1 MKRNILTT
9 LAAVL
14 LLATA
19 CTEKPADVPETP
31 SGEVVIPELP
41 KDTDPANISFAHR
54 IVLLQHTGTYC
65 PNCPALMASLKILAE
80 DKSYVDKYHHVAA
93 HSYNEEGDPAYSTAA
108 TNLSQ
113 AFCSG
118 YYPELTFN
126 LTKENTGTSLSVETI
141 KNRIDEL
148 HQETADV
155 GISAAA
161 VLTGNSLG
169 VNVQVKAAKDNQY
182 RVAVWVLEDG
192 IRGKQEGAYED
203 WMSTHGNAIRAMA
216 GTSLNLRIYGEKVGA
231 LSAGQTAEKSF
242 VIEFDESWV
251 KENCKVLVVVNA
263 AQKDGRYDL
272 ANCAL
277 CPIGGSVNYKYI

>member
-1 MKRNILTT
+1 MKRNILTA
-9 LAAVL
+9 LASVL

-41 KDTDPANISFAHR
+41 KDTAPANTSFAHR

-65 PNCPALMASLKILAE
+65 PNCPALMVSLKILAE

-108 TNLSQ
+108 ANLSQ

-141 KNRIDEL
+141 KNCIDEL

-203 WMSTHGNAIRAMA
+203 WMSTHGNAIRTMA

-242 VIEFDESWV
+242 VIEFDESWE

>member
-1 MKRNILTT
+1 MKRSILTA
-9 LAAVL
+9 LAAAL
-14 LLATA
+14 LLALS
-19 CTEKPADVPETP
+19 CTEKPVDEPDIP

-41 KDTDPANISFAHR
+41 KDTDPANTSFAHR

-65 PNCPALMASLKILAE
+65 PNCPALMASLKLLSEDGSYAE
-80 DKSYVDKYHHVAA
+80 KYQHVAA

-108 TNLSQ
+108 ANLSQ

-141 KNRIDEL
+141 KECIDEL
-148 HQETADV
+148 HQETAGV
-155 GISAAA
+155 GVSAAA
-161 VLTGNSLG
+161 ALTGNSLG

-182 RVAVWVLEDG
+182 RIAVWVLEDG

-203 WMSTHGNAIRAMA
+203 WMSTHENAVRAMA
-216 GTSLNLRIYGEKVGA
+216 GSSLNLRIYGEKVGE

-242 VIEFDESWV
+242 VIELDESWK
-251 KENCKVLVVVNA
+251 KESCKVLVVVNA

>member
-1 MKRNILTT
+1 MKRSILTT

-41 KDTDPANISFAHR
+41 KDADPANTSFAHR

-108 TNLSQ
+108 ANLSQ

-141 KNRIDEL
+141 KNCIDEL

-242 VIEFDESWV
+242 VIEFDVSWE

>member
-1 MKRNILTT
+1 MKRNILTV
-9 LAAVL
+9 LASVL

-41 KDTDPANISFAHR
+41 KDADPANTSFAHR

-93 HSYNEEGDPAYSTAA
+93 HSYNDEGDPAYSTAA
-108 TNLSQ
+108 ANLSQ

-141 KNRIDEL
+141 KNCIDEL

-161 VLTGNSLG
+161 VFTGNSLG

-182 RVAVWVLEDG
+182 RVAIWVLEDG

-242 VIEFDESWV
+242 VIEFDESWE

-277 CPIGGSVNYKYI
+277 CPIGGSVNYEYI

>member
-1 MKRNILTT
+1 MKRNILTA
-9 LAAVL
+9 LASVL

-41 KDTDPANISFAHR
+41 KDTEPANTSFAHR

-108 TNLSQ
+108 ANLSQ

-141 KNRIDEL
+141 KNCMDEL
-148 HQETADV
+148 HQETAYV

-242 VIEFDESWV
+242 VIEFDESWE

>member
-1 MKRNILTT
+1 MRRNILTT

-41 KDTDPANISFAHR
+41 KDTDPANTSFSHR

-108 TNLSQ
+108 ANLSQ

-141 KNRIDEL
+141 KNCIDEL

-161 VLTGNSLG
+161 VLTRNSLG

-203 WMSTHGNAIRAMA
+203 WMSTHGNAIRTMA

-242 VIEFDESWV
+242 VIELDESWE

>member
-1 MKRNILTT
+1 MRRNILTT

-41 KDTDPANISFAHR
+41 KDTAPANTSFAHR

-65 PNCPALMASLKILAE
+65 PNCPALMVSLKILAE

-108 TNLSQ
+108 ANLSQ

-141 KNRIDEL
+141 KNCIDEL

-203 WMSTHGNAIRAMA
+203 WMSTHGNAIRTMA

-242 VIEFDESWV
+242 VIEFDESWE

>member
-1 MKRNILTT
+1 MQRNILTV

-14 LLATA
+14 LMAMA
-19 CTEKPADVPETP
+19 CTEKPADVTENP
-31 SGEVVIPELP
+31 SGEVAIPELP
-41 KDTDPANISFAHR
+41 KDADPANTSFAHR
-54 IVLLQHTGTYC
+54 ILLLQHTGTYC
-65 PNCPALMASLKILAE
+65 PNCPALMASLRLLAE
-80 DKSYVDKYHHVAA
+80 DKSYADKYQHVAA

-108 TNLSQ
+108 ANLSQ

-118 YYPELTFN
+118 YYPELSFN

-141 KNRIDEL
+141 KNCIDEL
-148 HQETADV
+148 HQETADA

-161 VLTGNSLG
+161 ALTENSLG
-169 VNVQVKAAKDNQY
+169 VNVRIKAAKENQY
-182 RVAVWVLEDG
+182 RVAVWVLEDD
-192 IRGKQEGAYED
+192 IRGRQEGAYED
-203 WMSTHGNAIRAMA
+203 WMSTHENAVRAMA
-216 GTSLNLRIYGEKVGA
+216 GSSLNLRIYGEKVGE

-242 VIEFDESWV
+242 VIELDESWK

-272 ANCAL
+272 VNCAV

>member
-1 MKRNILTT
+1 MRRNILTT

-41 KDTDPANISFAHR
+41 KDTDPANTSFSHR

-108 TNLSQ
+108 ANLSQ

-141 KNRIDEL
+141 KNCIDEL

-192 IRGKQEGAYED
+192 IRGKQEGAFED

-242 VIEFDESWV
+242 VIEFDESWE

-263 AQKDGRYDL
+263 AQNDGRYDL

>member
-1 MKRNILTT
+1 MKRNILTV
-9 LAAVL
+9 LASVL

-41 KDTDPANISFAHR
+41 KDADPANTSFAHR

-108 TNLSQ
+108 ANLSQ

-141 KNRIDEL
+141 KNCIDEL

-242 VIEFDESWV
+242 VIEFDESWE

-272 ANCAL
+272 ENCAL
-277 CPIGGSVNYKYI
+277 CPIGGSVNYEYI

>member
-9 LAAVL
+9 LASVL

-41 KDTDPANISFAHR
+41 KDTDPANTSFAHR

-65 PNCPALMASLKILAE
+65 RNCPALMASLKILAE

-108 TNLSQ
+108 ANLSQ

-141 KNRIDEL
+141 KNCIDEL

-203 WMSTHGNAIRAMA
+203 WMSTHENAIRAMA

-242 VIEFDESWV
+242 VIEFDESWE